1 MFGECEIQIVETSM
15 HKTNNLRNVDLN
27 LLVILDVLLTERHV
41 SRAAIRLNMS
51 QPAVSHALAR
61 LRDLLDD
68 PLLVREG
75 AGLVPTLKA
84 MEIAKPLTEVLT
96 GVRAVLGPQGFD
108 PATTQYRF
116 HLSMSDYGGSILLPG
131 LVRELRKDAPGID
144 LAVSQFS
151 REGMIARILDGEIDL
166 GFGVFPHLPAQIA
179 ADIIMQDEYVC
190 LLDRRSLKG
199 REFDIE
205 TYFARPHALVAVR
218 GDATTEIDES
228 LRLAGHTRHIAVVV
242 PHWGV
247 APQLIADTDLILTI
261 ARGGLKNLPPDDNL
275 VVLPAPVALPPIP
288 FVQIWHKRRE
298 SDPAHRW
305 LRSKISSTDLKA

>member
-1 MFGECEIQIVETSM
+1 MQQM
-15 HKTNNLRNVDLN
+15 NNLRNVDLN

-41 SRAAIRLNMS
+41 SRAAVRLNMS

-61 LRDLLDD
+61 LRELLDD
-68 PLLVREG
+68 PLLIREG
-75 AGLVPTLKA
+75 AGLVPSIKA
-84 MEIAKPLTEVLT
+84 MEIAKPLTEALS

-108 PATTQYRF
+108 PATTQHRF
-116 HLSMSDYGGSILLPG
+116 HLSMSDYGGGIVLPG

-144 LAVSQFS
+144 LAISQFS
-151 REGMIARILDGEIDL
+151 REGMIARVLDGEIDL

-190 LLDRRSLKG
+190 LLDKRSLEG
-199 REFDIE
+199 RAFDAEI
-205 TYFARPHALVAVR
+205 YFSRPHALVAVR
-218 GDATTEIDES
+218 GDATTEIEES
-228 LRLAGHTRHIAVVV
+228 LKLEGQTRHIAVVV

-247 APQLIADTDLILTI
+247 APHLIAGTDLILTI

-275 VVLPAPVALPPIP
+275 IVMPVPVKLPPIP

-305 LRSKISSTDLKA
+305 LRSKISSTDFNA

>member
-1 MFGECEIQIVETSM
+1 MFGECEIQIAETSM
-15 HKTNNLRNVDLN
+15 QHTNNLRSVDLN

-166 GFGVFPHLPAQIA
+166 GFGVFPYLPAQIA
-179 ADIIMQDEYVC
+179 ADIIMQDKYVC

-199 REFDIE
+199 RKFDIE

-261 ARGGLKNLPPDDNL
+261 ARGGLKNLLPDDNL

>member
-1 MFGECEIQIVETSM
+1 M
-15 HKTNNLRNVDLN
+15 HHANNLRNVDLN

-96 GVRAVLGPQGFD
+96 GVRSVLGPQGFD

-131 LVRELRKDAPGID
+131 LVRDLRQDAPGID

-151 REGMIARILDGEIDL
+151 REGMVARILDGEIDL
-166 GFGVFPHLPAQIA
+166 GFGVFPHLPAQITA
-179 ADIIMQDEYVC
+179 ELIMQDEYVC

-199 REFDIE
+199 QTLDTE

-247 APQLIADTDLILTI
+247 APRLITGTDLILTI
-261 ARGGLKNLPPDDNL
+261 ARGGLMNLPPDDNL

-288 FVQIWHKRRE
+288 FVQVWHKRRE

-305 LRSKISSTDLKA
+305 LRSRISLTVLEDQ

>member
-1 MFGECEIQIVETSM
+1 
-15 HKTNNLRNVDLN
+15 
-27 LLVILDVLLTERHV
+27 
-41 SRAAIRLNMS
+41 
-51 QPAVSHALAR
+51 
-61 LRDLLDD
+61 
-68 PLLVREG
+68 
-75 AGLVPTLKA
+75 
-84 MEIAKPLTEVLT
+84 
-96 GVRAVLGPQGFD
+96 
-108 PATTQYRF
+108 
-116 HLSMSDYGGSILLPG
+116 

-166 GFGVFPHLPAQIA
+166 GFGVFPYLPAQIA
-179 ADIIMQDEYVC
+179 ADIIMQDKYVC

-199 REFDIE
+199 RKFDIE

-261 ARGGLKNLPPDDNL
+261 ARGGLKNLLPDDNL

>member
-1 MFGECEIQIVETSM
+1 MFSECEIQIAEITM
-15 HKTNNLRNVDLN
+15 HQMNNLRSVDLN

-75 AGLVPTLKA
+75 TGLVPTLKA

-96 GVRAVLGPQGFD
+96 GVRAVLGPHGFD

-190 LLDRRSLKG
+190 LLDR
-199 REFDIE
+199 I
-205 TYFARPHALVAVR
+205 
-218 GDATTEIDES
+218 
-228 LRLAGHTRHIAVVV
+228 
-242 PHWGV
+242 
-247 APQLIADTDLILTI
+247 
-261 ARGGLKNLPPDDNL
+261 
-275 VVLPAPVALPPIP
+275 
-288 FVQIWHKRRE
+288 
-298 SDPAHRW
+298 
-305 LRSKISSTDLKA
+305 LRSVNSVAKA